1 MGVVLTLRR
10 EGSLFD
16 GLSWPSLGRSLMLR
30 VEVKSLGKTSTKLGK
45 EQFRI
50 QRRVMPGFYALKK
63 DWDQWRKDEVQKWES
78 LESMRSRDS
87 QGWGRHFER
96 MSVLPAR
103 PLISLSVYHR
113 AEFLCKDQGE
123 QPQSWCSKNVFRG
136 SQVSYC
142 SATNNDTHG
151 SGNLLSPSQTTRWMN

>member
-1 MGVVLTLRR
+1 MGVVLVLTR
-10 EGSLFD
+10 EGVTVWWAFLTFS
-16 GLSWPSLGRSLMLR
+16 GEKSYAKSWG
-30 VEVKSLGKTSTKLGK
+30 EVPRQTSTKLGK

-63 DWDQWRKDEVQKWES
+63 YWDQWRKDEVQKWES
-78 LESMRSRDS
+78 LESMCSRDS
-87 QGWGRHFER
+87 QSRGRHFER

-136 SQVSYC
+136 SQISYC